1 MTARLRAPPPARDR
15 GPAVEWRPALP
26 RGFAFDGAPD
36 DGLAVQPAGFLA
48 GAEAAAA
55 VASGAARPVAGGPV
69 AFSACVVVL
78 ASRRGVLRCFAG
90 LARVEDWMAG
100 EDPALREAVSRR
112 LGLIAGARASFAG
125 LALDRP
131 RAVGVINVTPDSFS
145 DGGDRLD
152 PRAAVAA
159 GLEMAE
165 AGADL
170 VEVGGE
176 STRPGARPVPPDV
189 EAARIL
195 PVVEAL
201 AGRGVR
207 VSVDTRRAA
216 VMEAALR
223 AGAAAVNDVGALADP
238 ESCGVIVRAG
248 CPAVLMHMQGAPATM
263 QDAPAYRD
271 AAYEVY
277 RFLDRRVRALEAR
290 GHSAAAVDPG
300 IGFGKDDRHNAA
312 LLAGIGLLHAT
323 GRPVV
328 LGASRKGFIARASR
342 GEPPKARLAGSIAA
356 LAAAALQGVQMFRV
370 HDVAETRQ
378 ALSVLSALAHAGA
391 AR

>member
-1 MTARLRAPPPARDR
+1 MSA
-15 GPAVEWRPALP
+15 GPGVEWRPELP

-48 GAEAAAA
+48 GAEAEAA

-69 AFSACVVVL
+69 AFTACVVVL
-78 ASRRGVLRCFAG
+78 ANRRGVLRCFAG
-90 LARVEDWMAG
+90 LAALEAWLAG
-100 EDPALREAVSRR
+100 EDAALRAAVSRR
-112 LGLIAGARASFAG
+112 LELISGARVPFAG

-131 RAVGVINVTPDSFS
+131 RVIGVVNVTPDSFS

-152 PRAAVAA
+152 PRIAVAA
-159 GLEMAE
+159 GLDMAA

-176 STRPGARPVPPDV
+176 STRPGARPVPPAV

-216 VMEAALR
+216 VMEAALG

-238 ESCGVIVRAG
+238 DALAAVAAAR
-248 CPAVLMHMQGAPATM
+248 CPAVLMHMRGAPATM
-263 QDAPAYRD
+263 QDAPTYLD
-271 AAYEVY
+271 AAWEVF

-290 GHSAAAVDPG
+290 GHAAAAVDPG

-370 HDVAETRQ
+370 HDVAETGQ
-378 ALSVLSALAHAGA
+378 ALSVLSRLARPGA
-391 AR
+391 IR